1 MANEFTDIQIIE
13 ANRLHSE
20 DASVDNNENFAH
32 WKNNLQDIIHLDAG
46 DKVSVYGAQIS
57 ELGAGQ
63 PTSIEVKGVSL
74 GFTKTFDYISEE
86 NLLPDENI
94 PTKYQTIKFNA
105 SSAVVDIRD
114 DEMNFNIN
122 YYINANGHNYMA
134 LPRRWWYNSKVGDIS
149 SGSQWGFADGMKDG
163 LSFFRPFMNNF
174 TFYDDYYQIV
184 QDVTDHT
191 AGIKH
196 FKIKNDN
203 RKFTVMVRDATYYTS
218 TSASGNLPAITVRDP
233 ENAIYYTYTELK
245 KLKITAGFNSPE
257 FIADELTRQL
267 QNIKETKIYE
277 FRDPN
282 DVIANASKPGFPLRM
297 YETITTETYKPF
309 NVAYAFEANSDDYSG
324 YEEQFDDYYNN
335 NGTFPTE
342 GFAYL
347 AQYSTIAT
355 LRPELYETG
364 RLCNRND
371 DDDYRGIFGT
381 PLRDQWDI
389 SDVIN
394 INQNYNEKNCK
405 RWHELFKAQEQY
417 PEIWNTFSDTR
428 SGYTDGD
435 TIDNSR
441 WMHINRYENASMS
454 FNASAA
460 LDGDAMLGYGGY
472 KLHSWN
478 ASNDKQPASAI
489 LPIYYDPAQRD
500 IFYKIERNASDV
512 ITKFLE
518 PEQYTYGCMKCSLEG
533 KIQFTGSN
541 FNGYNSAFYT
551 HLSKGGT
558 VNHRKLG
565 FDMHFTAPGMAYLLP
580 YAGYSTRPDS
590 FDSLVAVSD
599 YYINSGYYVNSS
611 TVYPIGEY
619 NLDSTLYKNKLYI
632 GADVAKVNWNSTNFT
647 LSDLHTGIN
656 IGNNNVANNPYNS
669 SNTLNTIGDGQPN
682 TDSSQIAYK
691 INPQE
696 QFNDY
701 TPDRK
706 PYTFIVEGKGPTKPT
721 AMPFNTNLQAWQIY
735 DSLCGIFITD
745 WKLSETEWEGTL
757 MDLLGFTYNQFN
769 NSNQNTRL
777 ERIDNSNINNL
788 SIVTTNALVQQSDSK
803 IYVQNMWSTQLF
815 NNMLPTGGTIFDKK
829 VTVSPYNG
837 SNMVTHFPEI
847 IKATSSIQIV
857 AENLPTRMIRGYY
870 TIRSNILQGAPFVG
884 GKQNNTTLPIIGIVN
899 KENAGGDF
907 YFQGETS
914 MEFTITKPMKLS
926 SLTTSVC
933 DPDGSYAK
941 CSKQSTVLFKIQKT
955 RRQTFDIVAE
965 IMANEKKK

>member
-1 MANEFTDIQIIE
+1 MANVYSDLQIIE
-13 ANRLHSE
+13 CNRLHSE
-20 DASVDNNENFAH
+20 DAGVNNNENFAL
-32 WKNNLQDIIHLDAG
+32 WKNNLQDIVHLEAG

-74 GFTKTFDYISEE
+74 GFTKTFDYIAEE
-86 NLLPDENI
+86 PLLPDETL

-105 SSAVVDIRD
+105 SSSVVDIRD

-122 YYINANGHNYMA
+122 YYINANGHNYMS

-149 SGSQWGFADGMKDG
+149 SGSQWGFADGMASG

-203 RKFTVMVRDATYYTS
+203 RKFTVMVRDATYYTYV
-218 TSASGNLPAITVRDP
+218 SASGNLPAITVRDP

-282 DVIANASKPGFPLRM
+282 DVIANANKPGFPLRM

-309 NVAYAFEANSDDYSG
+309 NVAYAFEADGDDYSG
-324 YEEQFDDYYNN
+324 YEEQFDQYYKND
-335 NGTFPTE
+335 GTFPTE

-347 AQYSTIAT
+347 AQYGTIAT

-371 DDDYRGIFGT
+371 ADDYRGIFGT
-381 PLRDQWDI
+381 PLRDPWD
-389 SDVIN
+389 SEDEIN

-405 RWHELFKAQEQY
+405 RWHEFFKAQELY
-417 PEIWNTFSDTR
+417 PEIWNTFSDSRT
-428 SGYTDGD
+428 GYTAGD

-441 WMHINRYENASMS
+441 WMHINRYKNTSMS
-454 FNASAA
+454 FTDSAA
-460 LDGDAMLGYGGY
+460 VDGDAMLGYGGY
-472 KLHSWN
+472 ILHTWN
-478 ASNDKQPASAI
+478 SANNKQTASAI

-500 IFYKIERNASDV
+500 IFYKIEKNASDV

-533 KIQFTGSN
+533 KIQFKGSL
-541 FNGYNSAFYT
+541 FNGYASAFYT
-551 HLSKGGT
+551 QITHGGS
-558 VNHRKLG
+558 VFSRKLG

-590 FDSLVAVSD
+590 FSTATLVSD
-599 YYINSGYYVNSS
+599 YYINSGYYVNNAS
-611 TVYPIGEY
+611 TYPIGEY
-619 NLDSTLYKNKLYI
+619 KLDSTKYKNKLYI
-632 GADVAKVNWNSTNFT
+632 GADVAKFNWNSTNFT

-656 IGNNNVANNPYNS
+656 TGNNNVANNPYAM
-669 SNTLNTIGDGQPN
+669 TTVGDGEKS
-682 TDSSQIAYK
+682 TVDSSQIAYK

-696 QFNDY
+696 QYNDY

-706 PYTFIVEGKGPTKPT
+706 PYTFIVEGKGPTKAT

-788 SIVTTNALVQQSDSK
+788 SVITTNALVQQSDSK
-803 IYVQNMWSTQLF
+803 IYVQNMWSAQLF
-815 NNMLPTGGTIFDKK
+815 NNMLPTGGTIFDKI
-829 VTVSPYNG
+829 VVPSPLNG
-837 SNMVTHFPEI
+837 SEMITHFPEI

-870 TIRSNILQGAPFVG
+870 TIRSNILQGTPFIG
-884 GKQNNTTLPIIGIVN
+884 GKQNNTTMPIIGIVN

-914 MEFTITKPMKLS
+914 MQFTITKPMKVS
-926 SLTTSVC
+926 SITTSIC

-941 CSKQSTVLFKIQKT
+941 CSKQSTVLLKIESTKK
-955 RRQTFDIVAE
+955 QTFDVVSE
-965 IMANEKKK
+965 IMANGPKTAK